1 MLCQQAT
8 LVDRNGGTA
17 DVEDQEKSSTRT
29 RKCYPNKS
37 TRLCLCENQILNDN

>member
-29 RKCYPNKS
+29 RKCYPIKAPDIVYVKI
-37 TRLCLCENQILNDN
+37 RY